1 MVFFFFLPVPYLTIG
16 GFGWAPLLRVGGTAA
31 LMVATG
37 ISDGVREPMD
47 MFLGFLLV
55 ETLVLG
61 VAVWFFAKLLLALI
75 RRLWGDR
82 FQTAAIV
89 GFALILFAAALFP
102 IYTTPTSSSGDQSS
116 VFELLD

>member
-1 MVFFFFLPVPYLTIG
+1 
-16 GFGWAPLLRVGGTAA
+16 
-31 LMVATG
+31 MVATG

-55 ETLVLG
+55 ETLVLC
-61 VAVWFFAKLLLALI
+61 VAVWFFARLMLALV
-75 RRLWGDR
+75 RRLCGDR
-82 FQTAAIV
+82 FQSAAII